1 MSSDGTAVLTGY
13 SMENSNNL
21 PQHLFVY
28 ECRGPRS
35 PGTEPALPGFL
46 GLWPEPP
53 FYYLFFDRES
63 ESAVKHWIQD
73 QSGWILNGAY
83 SLDYEQWQH
92 VSLSDQRVGPFL
104 IHTGK
109 DEEEPIH
116 PEGGYLI
123 RMNPG
128 LVFGSGLHPTTRGC
142 LLTMAELFKA
152 VPVKTVVDL
161 GTGTG
166 ILAIAGALLG
176 ATRVVGLD
184 CIPLAVAVALQ
195 NVRANHVEERVKLL
209 VARELEVL
217 REPSD
222 LLLMNI
228 EWPCLREV
236 LRGSEWRRYP
246 RVIMSGFL
254 AAQWKEFEAML
265 PSGHRVERRTSIE
278 DWMTAVISGMF

>member
-1 MSSDGTAVLTGY
+1 
-13 SMENSNNL
+13 MENSNNR

-28 ECRGPRS
+28 ECRGPGS
-35 PGTEPALPGFL
+35 PGTEPALRGFL

-73 QSGWILNGAY
+73 QPGWMLNGAY
-83 SLDYEQWQH
+83 SLDYEQWQQ
-92 VSLSDQRVGPFL
+92 VPLSDQRAGPFL
-104 IHTGK
+104 IRTGK
-109 DEEEPIH
+109 GEEESIPT
-116 PEGGYLI
+116 EEGYLI
-123 RMNPG
+123 RMDPG

-142 LLTMAELFKA
+142 LLTMAELFRT

-166 ILAIAGALLG
+166 ILAVASVLLG
-176 ATRVVGLD
+176 ASRVVALD
-184 CIPLAVAVALQ
+184 CVPLAVSVALE
-195 NVRANHVEERVKLL
+195 NVRANHVENRVRLL

-222 LLLMNI
+222 LLIMNI

-254 AAQWKEFEAML
+254 AAQWKDFEARL
-265 PSGHRVERRTSIE
+265 PPGHRVERRTSME
-278 DWMTAVISGMF
+278 DWMTVVVSGRF